1 VRVGSLRIRRRDII
15 PTVLTYAAVVVLV
28 VTTLAPLIWLFI
40 MSISSTPELTA
51 VPLRWIPSH
60 ADFSRYGRLLSVAA
74 HSAGEEFIYALR
86 NSLLASFSATAIALI
101 VGIPAAYSFSR
112 FPGRR
117 MGLLYAVLGTYMM
130 PPVALILP
138 LYMIF
143 GALGLLNTVAALTIV
158 YCTILMPFVTW
169 LLKAT
174 IDAVPMEIEE
184 AARIDGVGLIGVLRH
199 VTLPIAKAG
208 LGTAALFAVL
218 LAWDEFFYAL
228 LYTNDLRAKTLPVA
242 IAEFAAGRATDY
254 GIISAAGILT
264 ALPALAIAFF
274 LQKSLISGLAAGGV
288 KG

>member
-1 VRVGSLRIRRRDII
+1 MRIRRRDII

-28 VTTLAPLIWLFI
+28 VTTLVPLIWLFI

-242 IAEFAAGRATDY
+242 IADFAAGRATDY

>member
-1 VRVGSLRIRRRDII
+1 MERRPSLVAQI
-15 PTVLTYAAVVVLV
+15 LTYTAVVVLA
-28 VTTLAPLIWLFI
+28 VTTVAPLLWLFI
-40 MSISSTPELTA
+40 MSISSQKDLTSL
-51 VPLRWIPSH
+51 PLHWFPDQ
-60 ADFSRYGRLLSVAA
+60 ADFSRYQKLLTVAA
-74 HSAGEEFIYALR
+74 HSAGEEFVYALR
-86 NSLLASFSATAIALI
+86 NSLGAALGASAVALLA
-101 VGIPAAYSFSR
+101 GIPAAYSFSR
-112 FPGRR
+112 YPGR

-143 GALGLLNTVAALTIV
+143 SALNLLNSVAALVIV
-158 YCTILMPFVTW
+158 YCTILLPFVTW
-169 LLKAT
+169 LLKSNF
-174 IDAVPMEIEE
+174 DGVPIEIEQ
-184 AARIDGVGLIGVLRH
+184 AARIDGANLFGVIRH

-242 IAEFAAGRATDY
+242 IADFAAGRATDY
-254 GIISAAGILT
+254 ALISAAGILT
-264 ALPALAIAFF
+264 ALPPVMIAFF

>member
-1 VRVGSLRIRRRDII
+1 MRRRDII

-242 IAEFAAGRATDY
+242 IADFAAGRATDY

>member
-1 VRVGSLRIRRRDII
+1 MRIGSRKIRRRDII
-15 PTVLTYAAVVVLV
+15 PTVLTYTAVVVLV

-143 GALGLLNTVAALTIV
+143 GVLGLLNTVAALTIV

-242 IAEFAAGRATDY
+242 IADFAAGRATDY

-264 ALPALAIAFF
+264 ALPALLIAFF

>member
-1 VRVGSLRIRRRDII
+1 MRIRRRDIL
-15 PTVLTYAAVVVLV
+15 PTVLTYFAVVVLV
-28 VTTLAPLIWLFI
+28 VTTLAPLVWLFI

-60 ADFSRYGRLLSVAA
+60 ADFSRYARLLDVAA

-86 NSLLASFSATAIALI
+86 NSLLASFSATAIALV

-242 IAEFAAGRATDY
+242 IADFAAGRATDY
-254 GIISAAGILT
+254 GLISAAGILT
-264 ALPALAIAFF
+264 ALPALLIAFF

>member
-1 VRVGSLRIRRRDII
+1 MRIRRRDIV
-15 PTVLTYAAVVVLV
+15 PTALTYLAVVVLV

-60 ADFSRYGRLLSVAA
+60 ADFSRYGRLLSIAA
-74 HSAGEEFIYALR
+74 HSAGEEFIFALR
-86 NSLLASFSATAIALI
+86 NSLLASFSATAIALV

-158 YCTILMPFVTW
+158 YCTILLPFVTW

-242 IAEFAAGRATDY
+242 IADFAAGRATDY

>member
-1 VRVGSLRIRRRDII
+1 MRIRRRDIL
-15 PTVLTYAAVVVLV
+15 PTALTYLAVVVLV

-74 HSAGEEFIYALR
+74 HSAGEEFIFALR
-86 NSLLASFSATAIALI
+86 NSLLASFSATAIALV

-158 YCTILMPFVTW
+158 YCTILLPFVTW

-242 IAEFAAGRATDY
+242 IADFAAGRATDY

>member
-1 VRVGSLRIRRRDII
+1 MGGMRIRRRDIV
-15 PTVLTYAAVVVLV
+15 PTALTYLAVVVLV

-74 HSAGEEFIYALR
+74 HSAGEEFIFALR
-86 NSLLASFSATAIALI
+86 NSLLASFSATAIALV

-158 YCTILMPFVTW
+158 YCTILLPFVTW

-242 IAEFAAGRATDY
+242 IADFAAGRATDY